1 MENKNPLSKIKLPI
15 NNTVQTFDVKDN
27 TLIGSSNI
35 TITTNVDKTR
45 TIDIPTTATP
55 TIASLTTTG
64 DVNVG
69 GKIVTGHIEAPST
82 GSNDTVSIDDRLAV
96 SSTSNFNGDVFVGG
110 WEQLTPGGS

>member
-1 MENKNPLSKIKLPI
+1 MADKNPLSKIELPI
-15 NNTVQTFDVKDN
+15 NNTIKTFDVKDN
-27 TLIGSSNI
+27 TLIDSSNI
-35 TITTNVDKTR
+35 TITTNADNTR

-55 TIASLTTTG
+55 TVASLTTSGNVT
-64 DVNVG
+64 VG
-69 GKIVTGHIEAPST
+69 GKIITGHIEAPST